1 MANEKVEAVTISPP
15 KFNKL
20 TLKLIGTSPYMQ
32 SKFPSKVGIQ
42 MREKMMAGSTANKG
56 KKREPRDFDADFLG
70 AQHISSEGWIGIP
83 ASAFRIAAVDACRV
97 CGFKMTIGKMSI
109 FAEADGL
116 DAEDATPLVRLEA
129 PAPEV
134 SSLPV
139 RNATGVVDIRVRPM
153 WREWGCTLRVTYDG
167 DQFTKSDV
175 INLMTRVGVQVGVG
189 EGRPFSKSTCG
200 WGFGTFKV
208 EPLEG

>member
-189 EGRPFSKSTCG
+189 EGRPFSKSSCG
-200 WGFGTFKV
+200 LGFGTFKV

>member
-1 MANEKVEAVTISPP
+1 MANEKVEMVTISPP
-15 KFNKL
+15 KFNVL
-20 TLKLIGTSPYMQ
+20 TLKLTGTSPYMQ
-32 SKFPSKVGIQ
+32 SKFPAKVEIM
-42 MREKMMAGSTANKG
+42 MREKMMAGSTAGKG

-153 WREWGCTLRVTYDG
+153 WREWGCTLRLTYDG

-175 INLMTRVGVQVGVG
+175 VNLMTRVGVQVGVG
-189 EGRPFSKSTCG
+189 EGRPFSKSSCG
-200 WGFGTFKV
+200 LGFGTFKV

>member
-32 SKFPSKVGIQ
+32 SKFPAKVEIQ

-56 KKREPRDFDADFLG
+56 KKRSPRDFDADFLG

-109 FAEADGL
+109 FVAADGL

-175 INLMTRVGVQVGVG
+175 VNLMTRVGVQVGVG
-189 EGRPFSKSTCG
+189 EGRPFSKSSCG
-200 WGFGTFKV
+200 LGFGTFKV

>member
-1 MANEKVEAVTISPP
+1 
-15 KFNKL
+15 
-20 TLKLIGTSPYMQ
+20 MQ
-32 SKFPSKVGIQ
+32 SKFSSKVETQ
-42 MREKMMAGSTANKG
+42 MREKMMAGSTAGKG

-109 FAEADGL
+109 FAGADGL

-153 WREWGCTLRVTYDG
+153 WREWGCTLRLIYDG
-167 DQFTKSDV
+167 DQFTKSDIV
-175 INLMTRVGVQVGVG
+175 NLMTRVGVQVGVG
-189 EGRPFSKSTCG
+189 EGRPFSKSSCG
-200 WGFGTFKV
+200 LGFGTFKV